1 MCRLC
6 MWEGLRDEVINIV
19 VFGGCALC
27 FVDEG
32 RGAGEGVV
40 GFANEV

>member
-1 MCRLC
+1 M
-6 MWEGLRDEVINIV
+6 VYIV

-40 GFANEV
+40 GFANEVRVRKSLAA